1 MARAIAFIHGQ
12 SPSQEKHLVLNIH
25 GNIKSSNVM
34 INCDFDASI
43 SDYGFVQ
50 LAERVKVSGTWQGK
64 PPPDTHSRLYIESF
78 SQKCD
83 IYNFGIILLDLLAG
97 TKAAESK
104 YKIIEKKEE
113 IKSGK
118 CQFFEFSTEGK
129 ARKQALKV
137 LDIALACT
145 NFSPDAR
152 PSMEQILLYLGDI
165 IK

>member
-12 SPSQEKHLVLNIH
+12 SPSQEKHLILNVH

-50 LAERVKVSGTWQGK
+50 LAERVKVCSTWQGK
-64 PPPDTHSRLYIESF
+64 PPPDSQPCLYIEIF

-83 IYNFGIILLDLLAG
+83 IFNFGIILLDLLAG
-97 TKAAESK
+97 PKAPESK
-104 YKIIEKKEE
+104 NEIIKNKEKIRN
-113 IKSGK
+113 GT
-118 CQFFEFSTEGK
+118 CHFFEFPTEGK

-145 NFSPDAR
+145 NNSPDAR